1 MEKAKKII
9 SFENLPAN
17 LQAELKKKYP
27 NGYAG
32 HVQKLATPKET
43 FNVVPLE
50 TADAL
55 YMVKVKYVE
64 KNSKS
69 MDDDDDEFFGDDD
82 FSVPDTGGGFDG
94 EKDEFGS
101 DDEEE
106 TEYDK
111 PEVDDDEDE
120 DSGDAGGAD
129 DDED

>member
-64 KNSKS
+64 KKSKS

-82 FSVPDTGGGFDG
+82 FSVPD
-94 EKDEFGS
+94 
-101 DDEEE
+101 DEEE

-111 PEVDDDEDE
+111 PEVDDEEDE
-120 DSGDAGGAD
+120 DSGDAGGGD